1 MISDIVAWL
10 FAFFIF
16 DPLQAQMQ
24 EQAERARLP
33 VEIVRQ
39 SQACLTTQGPLLIER
54 AAGDYGW
61 AAGTLVNLAIG
72 RTAPA
77 DLLDRRDPQCAALV
91 RVLNG
96 NDGESV

>member
-1 MISDIVAWL
+1 MISDLIGWI
-10 FAFFIF
+10 FALLVV
-16 DPLQAQMQ
+16 DPLQAQIQ

-39 SQACLTTQGPLLIER
+39 SQDCLRSQGPQLIQR
-54 AAGDYGW
+54 AVGDYGW
-61 AAGTLVNLAIG
+61 AAATVFNIAIG

-77 DLLDRRDPQCAALV
+77 ELVDNRDPQCAALV

-96 NDGESV
+96 AGEDV